1 MTLLRK
7 LFWALLV
14 LPTLSTALLCAE
26 QKESEAGNPVTGD
39 TWLLAAWDKI
49 CGWAKA
55 AWEWLSTN
63 VHTMLIQDMGMGD
76 ANLVALFV
84 MLAIITVMLASGA
97 WAASIAQMRRHNG
110 LPYFFLGLF
119 TFFVGPISLLFT
131 LEIKGEKEQ
140 LERFAQDAAKKRAEE
155 EERKQKEAMQAR
167 ERGQEAPAVSSEGVV
182 WNKDYFA
189 SIQRKEDGSP
199 NGPWKATYNGVTV
212 RVEEILEALDEC
224 IQARIVNQEGV
235 VIVGRIPY
243 SRLQEWEPLPLTPE
257 EEAARSAA
265 FAQEVAAKI
274 AADAA
279 MLKKAGIIP
288 EDAPLPGEA
297 EPQAAEA
304 QQAASDAAQEGPVWN
319 QEYFEALLQNPDG
332 PWKVRYNDVEVRVDE
347 IQEVLKE
354 CIQVR
359 FTNLEGV
366 PQVGRIPYARM
377 QSWESLA
384 PKPAPAAAEQPEEQA
399 TKPADQQQ

>member
-1 MTLLRK
+1 MTLPRK
-7 LFWALLV
+7 LFWTLLTLPALSSALLG
-14 LPTLSTALLCAE
+14 AE
-26 QKESEAGNPVTGD
+26 RSNASKLAELKEREAGNPLTGD

-76 ANLVALFV
+76 ANLVALLV

-110 LPYFFLGLF
+110 LPYFFLGLV
-119 TFFVGPISLLFT
+119 TFFVGPVYLLFT

-167 ERGQEAPAVSSEGVV
+167 ERGQEVPAVSAEGVV

-189 SIQRKEDGSP
+189 SIQRKDDGSP

-212 RVEEILEALDEC
+212 RVEEILDALDEC
-224 IQARIVNQEGV
+224 LQARIVNQEGAT
-235 VIVGRIPY
+235 ITGRIPY
-243 SRLQEWEPLPLTPE
+243 SRLQAWEPLALTPE
-257 EEAARSAA
+257 EESARAAAYDR
-265 FAQEVAAKI
+265 EVAAKI

-279 MLKKAGIIP
+279 MLKKAGILP
-288 EDAPLPGEA
+288 EEVP
-297 EPQAAEA
+297 
-304 QQAASDAAQEGPVWN
+304 AQEEEPAGQEQAPADASQGPVWN
-319 QEYFEALLQNPDG
+319 QEYFEALRQNPDG

-359 FTNLEGV
+359 FTNLEGASL
-366 PQVGRIPYARM
+366 VGRIPYARM
-377 QSWESLA
+377 QEWVSLA
-384 PKPAPAAAEQPEEQA
+384 PRPAPAPRQEEPQEQPQ
-399 TKPADQQQ
+399 

>member
-1 MTLLRK
+1 MTLPRK
-7 LFWALLV
+7 LFWTLLTLPALSSALLG
-14 LPTLSTALLCAE
+14 AE
-26 QKESEAGNPVTGD
+26 RSNASKLAELKEREAGNPLTGD

-76 ANLVALFV
+76 ANLVALLV
-84 MLAIITVMLASGA
+84 MLAIITIMLASGA

-110 LPYFFLGLF
+110 LPYFFLGLV
-119 TFFVGPISLLFT
+119 TFFVGPVYLLFT

-167 ERGQEAPAVSSEGVV
+167 ERGQETPAVSAEGVV

-189 SIQRKEDGSP
+189 SIQRKDDGSP

-212 RVEEILEALDEC
+212 RVEEILDALDEC
-224 IQARIVNQEGV
+224 LQARIVNQEGAT
-235 VIVGRIPY
+235 ITGRIPY
-243 SRLQEWEPLPLTPE
+243 SRLQAWEPLVLTPE
-257 EEAARSAA
+257 EESARAAAYAR
-265 FAQEVAAKI
+265 EVAAKI

-279 MLKKAGIIP
+279 MLKKAGILSEEVP
-288 EDAPLPGEA
+288 
-297 EPQAAEA
+297 
-304 QQAASDAAQEGPVWN
+304 AQEVEPAGQEQAPADASQGPVWN
-319 QEYFEALLQNPDG
+319 QEYFEALRQNPDG

-359 FTNLEGV
+359 FTNLEGASL
-366 PQVGRIPYARM
+366 VGRIPYARM
-377 QSWESLA
+377 QEWISLA
-384 PKPAPAAAEQPEEQA
+384 PRPAPAPQQEEPQEQPQ
-399 TKPADQQQ
+399 

>member
-1 MTLLRK
+1 MTLPRK
-7 LFWALLV
+7 LLWTLLAL
-14 LPTLSTALLCAE
+14 PALSSALFCAE
-26 QKESEAGNPVTGD
+26 RSNASKLADLKEGEAANPLTGD
-39 TWLLAAWDKI
+39 TWLIAAWDKI
-49 CGWAKA
+49 CAWAKS

-76 ANLVALFV
+76 ADLVALFV
-84 MLAIITVMLASGA
+84 MLAILTIMLASGA

-119 TFFVGPISLLFT
+119 TFFVGPVSLLFT

-140 LERFAQDAAKKRAEE
+140 LERFAQDAARKRAEE
-155 EERKQKEAMQAR
+155 EERKQKEALLAR
-167 ERGQEAPAVSSEGVV
+167 ERGQETPAVSSEGVV
-182 WNKDYFA
+182 WNKEYFA

-224 IQARIVNQEGV
+224 LQARIVNQEGV

-243 SRLQEWEPLPLTPE
+243 ARLQEWEPLPLTPE
-257 EEAARSAA
+257 EQAARSAA
-265 FAQEVAAKI
+265 YAQEVAAKI

-279 MLKKAGIIP
+279 MLKKAGILP
-288 EDAPLPGEA
+288 EETPEEDAE
-297 EPQAAEA
+297 
-304 QQAASDAAQEGPVWN
+304 DAAQASNDADGQGAIWN
-319 QEYFEALLQNPDG
+319 QEYFETLRQNPDG
-332 PWKVRYNDVEVRVDE
+332 PWKVRYNDVEVEVTE
-347 IQEVLKE
+347 IQEALKE

-359 FTNLEGV
+359 FLNLEGV
-366 PQVGRIPYARM
+366 AQVGRIPYARM

-384 PKPAPAAAEQPEEQA
+384 PRPEPAPLPEEPQE
-399 TKPADQQQ
+399 PSPQQ